1 MELTVGSTVGKDL
14 DIDKIIV
21 KFFGELAK
29 PSSKVS
35 ATGIIT
41 YRYNFKAS
49 RIAHSWI
56 VAIMIL

>member
-41 YRYNFKAS
+41 YRYNLKAS
-49 RIAHSWI
+49 RIALS
-56 VAIMIL
+56 